1 MTMRSWLRNVFS
13 RPAARPIRKAP
24 SRFRPRLD
32 ILEDRTVPANITVN
46 TFADL
51 VAADGLTSLREAIA
65 QAATSPGAD
74 TIKLPAGEYDLSLGQ
89 LTINDASGAVTI
101 KGIDGVATID
111 AQGASRVIE
120 IAAGSTAAFRDLTLT
135 GGHGVGYVDYDHNPV
150 VVFHLGGG
158 IFNAGT
164 LTLQGCTVS
173 GNSGIVALGGGIFNS
188 GTLTLQGSTVSGN
201 SADSGAADDRGGG
214 IYNNGGTL

>member
-1 MTMRSWLRNVFS
+1 
-13 RPAARPIRKAP
+13 
-24 SRFRPRLD
+24 FRPRLEA
-32 ILEDRTVPANITVN
+32 LEDRTVPANIMVN
-46 TFADL
+46 TFADV

-74 TIKLPAGEYDLSLGQ
+74 TIKLPAGEYDLNLGQ

-120 IAAGSTAAFRDLTLT
+120 IAAVSTAAFRDLTLT
-135 GGHGVGYVDYDHNPV
+135 GGHGVGYVDYFVYP
-150 VVFHLGGG
+150 LGGG
-158 IFNAGT
+158 IFNSGT

-173 GNSGIVALGGGIFNS
+173 GNSGIFLALGGGIFN
-188 GTLTLQGSTVSGN
+188 
-201 SADSGAADDRGGG
+201 
-214 IYNNGGTL
+214 